1 MRFIYLFSSLLLM
14 AFFQSQNSFALG
26 RSNVGVNFGIASGG
40 VTLGGEYE
48 YLMKRHYGVAGYA
61 RFFQKDTGNSSR
73 VIGNGY
79 GIFALGASV
88 RLHHRVE
95 EFDFSVAPGVG
106 LFNVDAGNKDTTS
119 LGPSFSMA
127 LTYKLTDS
135 ASIGLENTGYWIWLD
150 EDFRGQIV
158 DDTSLRMT
166 FNF

>member
-1 MRFIYLFSSLLLM
+1 MRFAYLLSSLLLV

-26 RSNVGVNFGIASGG
+26 RSNVGVNFGLAPGG

-61 RFFQKDTGNSSR
+61 RFFQKDSKKT
-73 VIGNGY
+73 NGQ
-79 GIFALGASV
+79 GIFALGGSV

-95 EFDFSVAPGVG
+95 EFDFSVAPGFG
-106 LFNVDAGNKDTTS
+106 IFNVDAANNDTTS